1 MYTCAVRMI
10 DSAAV
15 IMAAAVSLDSAAA
28 GFALGSGGIRIP
40 TLSALIISI
49 IGALFL
55 SLPAALGEL
64 INGYIH
70 ADICRYGGKLLLA
83 VLGIYALCKY
93 FRKNSRRKYPF
104 SECTDGS
111 GADCADKNCDRRLN
125 IPEAAVLAA
134 GLSADS
140 AVTGLSAGLTGLSGA
155 DSLIMFAFAA
165 LIGFG
170 AVKLGHFA
178 GCRISS
184 AMKISAGW
192 LSGCILLLLAVLM

>member
-40 TLSALIISI
+40 TLSTLIISI

-64 INGYIH
+64 
-70 ADICRYGGKLLLA
+70 LA

-93 FRKNSRRKYPF
+93 FRRNSRRKYPF

-184 AMKISAGW
+184 AMKICAGW